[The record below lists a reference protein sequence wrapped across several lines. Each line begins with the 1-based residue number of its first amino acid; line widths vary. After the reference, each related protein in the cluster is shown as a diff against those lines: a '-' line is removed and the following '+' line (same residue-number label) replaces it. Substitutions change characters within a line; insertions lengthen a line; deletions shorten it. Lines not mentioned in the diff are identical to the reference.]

1 MIPTYRQYKK
11 WSLPSKYALW
21 GIVISLVGLVV
32 TLMPSREDKS
42 VLEAVAEEEYKP
54 NVSITGVE
62 AVQWAG
68 DNEKFLT
75 IYFQNDS
82 KGPAKNFGV
91 ELYKGN
97 EKLEFSRSGITT
109 VLYRGNLAI
118 GANKDIGLA
127 MAPLSEFKEF
137 LNKKNVQGELI
148 GFGVDSDVPKH
159 IVDIMYD
166 KYIIDGNGSYSI
178 DSYPIF
184 VKYTYKGITD
194 LSGEVVTGI
203 YAYID
208 QNG

>member
-1 MIPTYRQYKK
+1 MIPTYKQYKK

-21 GIVISLVGLVV
+21 GIVISLVGLIV
-32 TLMPSREDKS
+32 TLMPSKEDKS
-42 VLEAVAEEEYKP
+42 ILEAVAEEEYKP

-62 AVQWAG
+62 AVRWAG
-68 DNEKFLT
+68 EDEKFLT
-75 IYFQNDS
+75 IYFKNDS

-97 EKLEFSRSGITT
+97 EKLEFSKSDTT
-109 VLYRGNLAI
+109 RILYRGNLAI
-118 GANKDIGLA
+118 GANKEIGLA
-127 MAPLSEFKEF
+127 LAPLSEFKDF
-137 LNKKNVQGELI
+137 LSKNNVQGELV
-148 GFGVDSDVPKH
+148 GFGVAPEVPKK
-159 IVDIMYD
+159 IFEIM
-166 KYIIDGNGSYSI
+166 DGNSSYTI

-203 YAYID
+203 YAYIE